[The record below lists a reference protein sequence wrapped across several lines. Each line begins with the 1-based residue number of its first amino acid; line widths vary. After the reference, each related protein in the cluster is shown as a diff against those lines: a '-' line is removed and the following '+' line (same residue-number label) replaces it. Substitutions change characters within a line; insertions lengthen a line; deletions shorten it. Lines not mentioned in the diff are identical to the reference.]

1 MSGSNINPDDDE
13 DMLPEYDLTGGVCGK
28 YVERYRQ
35 GTNVVLLAPDV
46 AKIFM
51 LTRSSLALVVVLG
64 VTGCGATTTYQP
76 ANSPRLS
83 VVHGGIYKNGKKYD
97 DLLVAVADN
106 PRALEEA
113 RTAKSIAVTSNWL
126 FLGGLG
132 FGLAAGVPL
141 AVVGDAEHDK
151 ALVVTGLGILIAGT
165 IVSLVGSV
173 VAGHVG
179 PHVLDAI
186 NIYNDDV
193 EAKMFIRRPAPA
205 PTGAP
210 ATSTPTPA
218 PR

>member
-1 MSGSNINPDDDE
+1 
-13 DMLPEYDLTGGVCGK
+13 
-28 YVERYRQ
+28 
-35 GTNVVLLAPDV
+35 
-46 AKIFM
+46 
-51 LTRSSLALVVVLG
+51 
-64 VTGCGATTTYQP
+64 
-76 ANSPRLS
+76 